1 MFTSS
6 GPLKSFAPNKLD
18 KLNKLNPK
26 FPRSMIRLKKI
37 ALLAS
42 NFFVQSS
49 KPTSKRT
56 ILTDSGFQLA
66 IYILDQEVAIY
77 ESLLIKRI
85 MYVLF
90 IKQSLTFILE
100 AMFETVN

>member
-1 MFTSS
+1 M
-6 GPLKSFAPNKLD
+6 
-18 KLNKLNPK
+18 
-26 FPRSMIRLKKI
+26 RRLKKKI
-37 ALLAS
+37 VTLVP

-85 MYVLF
+85 IYVLV
-90 IKQSLTFILE
+90 IKQGLTFILE
-100 AMFETVN
+100 AMFETVK